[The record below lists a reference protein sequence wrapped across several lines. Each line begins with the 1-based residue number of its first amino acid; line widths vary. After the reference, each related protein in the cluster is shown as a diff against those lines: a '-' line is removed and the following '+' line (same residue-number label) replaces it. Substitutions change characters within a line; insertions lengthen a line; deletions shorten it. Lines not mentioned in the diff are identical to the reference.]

1 MKRVVVLRYGHRY
14 FRDYRVTTHCCLVAR
29 AFGAEKIL
37 IEGESDAKII
47 ESVQKINKNWGGK
60 FEVAFVPAWRE
71 IVEQHKK
78 EGFILVHLTVYG
90 EKLKKRIKDIKE
102 KEKILV
108 LIGSQKVE
116 KAVYALSEHNISIT
130 NQPHSEIAALSVFL
144 DKLFEGEHIEKKF
157 LNAKISVVPSIKG
170 KKVIIKK

>member
-1 MKRVVVLRYGHRY
+1 MKRVIVLRYGHRY

-60 FEVAFVPAWRE
+60 FEVVFVPAWRE

-90 EKLKKRIKDIKE
+90 EKLEKRIKDIKE

-144 DKLFEGEHIEKKF
+144 DRLFEGENIEKKF
-157 LNAKISVVPSIKG
+157 LNARISVVPSIKG